1 MKKAFL
7 HKEASVYK
15 LLLLINSQ
23 LFSSPVFFIFV
34 IMVLKPIKG
43 VLRTMDAL
51 FDQLKEYLNM
61 DTEISLPE
69 FDKYYKEVLV
79 FLDSEWTNMTEE
91 DTMRMIFILDNLKA
105 NSEDRS
111 KRKGK
116 EAKKFAKIAER
127 TNIWAQVMI
136 KRMKEF
142 GVNDEEIGKRYEAI
156 YEAV

>member
-1 MKKAFL
+1 
-7 HKEASVYK
+7 
-15 LLLLINSQ
+15 
-23 LFSSPVFFIFV
+23 
-34 IMVLKPIKG
+34 
-43 VLRTMDAL
+43 MDAL